1 MQSRL
6 MQAAS
11 RVEFSLISARL
22 FWFYLSGEAMPASF
36 AKIAPWLFFRR

>member
-1 MQSRL
+1 

-22 FWFYLSGEAMPASF
+22 FWFYLSGAVMLPSF
-36 AKIAPWLFFRR
+36 VKIAPWLFFRG